1 MARLPRSEPPL
12 VPDHQPLSAPGAAG
26 LAANAHAL
34 LRIGAGLLFLQH
46 GLQKLFGLLGGTQ
59 VPLASMLG
67 AAGIIELVGATLLVL
82 GLWTRPVALV
92 LAGEMLA
99 AFVIAHLPRGGW
111 PIQNGGELPL
121 LYVLVFL
128 FLAAAGAGPASVDAA
143 RRPGPYSR
151 EWVAP

>member
-1 MARLPRSEPPL
+1 MARLPRSEAPL
-12 VPDHQPLSAPGAAG
+12 VPDLQPLPRPGTVG

-46 GLQKLFGLLGGTQ
+46 ALQKLFGLLGGTP
-59 VPLASMLG
+59 VPLSSMLG
-67 AAGIIELVGATLLVL
+67 AAGVIELVGATLLVL

-92 LAGEMLA
+92 LAGEMVA
-99 AFVIAHLPRGGW
+99 AFLIAHLPRGGW

-121 LYVLVFL
+121 LYALIFL

-143 RRPGPYSR
+143 RRPGVYSWER
-151 EWVAP
+151 VTP